1 MANNTFRYKYQY
13 IGNSSTISQS
23 GDMAPLKEEEWEAT
37 LIADGQ
43 RYYVEHNS
51 LPTSPEPKALIAD
64 GQRYY
69 VELHN
74 IDQDFRGRVH
84 LSKEL
89 FEKLSL
95 CHDDIAEYTKTVY
108 QEWLSKQHN

>member
-1 MANNTFRYKYQY
+1 MANNTFRYKYPY
-13 IGNSSTISQS
+13 TGNSSTISQS
-23 GDMAPLKEEEWEAT
+23 GDLAPPKEEEWEAT

-43 RYYVEHNS
+43 RYYVE
-51 LPTSPEPKALIAD
+51 
-64 GQRYY
+64 
-69 VELHN
+69 LHN
-74 IDQDFRGRVH
+74 IDQDFKGTVEIP
-84 LSKEL
+84 KEL